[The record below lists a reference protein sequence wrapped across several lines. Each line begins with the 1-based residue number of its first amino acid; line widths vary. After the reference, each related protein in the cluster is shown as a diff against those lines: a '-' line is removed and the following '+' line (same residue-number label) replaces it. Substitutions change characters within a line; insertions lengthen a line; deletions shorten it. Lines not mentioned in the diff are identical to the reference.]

1 MQGLDMTAIFQK
13 MIGKFDNVVDYR
25 EYMVTKKKRLRED
38 FYDWRDSVLSTV
50 GVVYGMGAVR
60 EINEVLGIE
69 EGELN
74 YGEEKI
80 ISEQELIDIIDSLRH
95 SRESSEELISDLEYC
110 LNTVDFVN
118 ETLFYTTY

>member
-38 FYDWRDSVLSTV
+38 FYDWRDSVLTTV

-118 ETLFYTTY
+118 ETLFYITY

>member
-118 ETLFYTTY
+118 ETLFYITY

>member
-38 FYDWRDSVLSTV
+38 FYDWRDSVLTTV

-118 ETLFYTTY
+118 ETFFYTTY